1 MVNQYIKNYIR
12 ERYGFDVDTATEK
25 ELGMVEEI
33 IVNDVTGLSNRD
45 VEWDFSN
52 FPNLRKIDCM
62 YNFVKKLDVSKNT
75 KLEILLVAGV
85 RGQYGE
91 HPDFSHNVGLKKLT
105 VGQDSENSFDLSKNV
120 NLEELTVQLSS
131 SLRWLDISNSSKLK
145 SIDMQG
151 VNIPFVDLTNC
162 NELEHVNI
170 NYFNLY
176 RNKCDEYG
184 SGFPRPFVFVNES
197 FDENVIPQHSRS
209 INYYT
214 YYLVRVK
221 QGTPEEKF
229 LEEIKSMKNYLIS
242 LPEDRY
248 GRGVAELH
256 YELLN
261 KLSELRRQG

>member
-1 MVNQYIKNYIR
+1 MINKYIKDYVK
-12 ERYGFDVDTATEK
+12 EHYGIDVETASEK
-25 ELGMVEEI
+25 DLEKVEEI
-33 IVNDVTGLSNRD
+33 ILNDVTGLSDRD
-45 VEWDFSN
+45 VEWDFSI
-52 FPNLRKIDCM
+52 FPNLKKVGCM

-75 KLEILLVAGV
+75 KLEVLDVGGV

-91 HPDFSHNVGLKKLT
+91 RPDFSNNIELRELC
-105 VGQDSENSFDLSKNV
+105 VGQDSEKSFDLSKNI
-120 NLEELTVQLSS
+120 NLEKLVVQLSS
-131 SLRWLDISNSSKLK
+131 ALRWLDISNSTKLK

-176 RNKCDEYG
+176 RNKGDEYG
-184 SGFPRPFVFVNES
+184 PGYPRPFVFVNES

-214 YYLVRVK
+214 YYLVRVTP
-221 QGTPEEKF
+221 GSPEEKF
-229 LEEIKSMKNYLIS
+229 LEEVKKMKNFLIS
-242 LPEDRY
+242 MPEDRY

-256 YELLN
+256 YELRDRL
-261 KLSELRRQG
+261 KELRKHE